1 MTDRH
6 ARFTAIAI
14 IALAAAAII
23 GFGTWRVLRGGETS
37 VDLDRE
43 LFPIIG
49 ADLSAHNGTPD
60 FDSLATVLDFVYL
73 KASEGNRFRDK
84 EFERNY
90 TETRRTGL
98 PAGAYH
104 FFRFD
109 RDGRSQ
115 ADNFI
120 DILANY
126 PCELPPAIDIEEY
139 GNSAQVPTAL
149 IIERLQAMLALM
161 RAAGYE
167 PIVYTNK
174 KGHSRFFRTVF
185 PPNDMPGLWICSF
198 TNPPLARTDWLFWQH
213 SHTARIP
220 GVRGAVDLNTFN
232 GNRSD
237 WTGYL
242 STRTLPQP

>member
-1 MTDRH
+1 MTDRR
-6 ARFTAIAI
+6 ARIFAICLVTFA
-14 IALAAAAII
+14 ALAVTGLGA
-23 GFGTWRVLRGGETS
+23 WRVMRGAGSS
-37 VDLDRE
+37 VEPDRR
-43 LFPIIG
+43 LYPIVG
-49 ADLSAHNGTPD
+49 ADLSAHNGRPD

-73 KASEGNRFRDK
+73 KASEGNRFRDR
-84 EFERNY
+84 EFSRSY
-90 TETRRTGL
+90 SETRRTGI

-115 ADNFI
+115 ADNFMSV
-120 DILANY
+120 LAEN

-139 GNSAQVPTAL
+139 GNPAQVPTDL
-149 IIERLQAMLALM
+149 IIERLQTMVALM

-174 KGHSRFFRTVF
+174 KGHTRFFRSVF
-185 PPNDMPGLWICSF
+185 GSDELPGLWICSF

-213 SHTARIP
+213 SHSGSIP

-232 GNRSD
+232 G
-237 WTGYL
+237 
-242 STRTLPQP
+242 TRTDWAHFLNGAGQ

>member
-23 GFGTWRVLRGGETS
+23 GFGAWRVLRGGETS

-49 ADLSAHNGTPD
+49 ADLSAHNGAPD

-149 IIERLQAMLALM
+149 IIERLQAM
-161 RAAGYE
+161 
-167 PIVYTNK
+167 
-174 KGHSRFFRTVF
+174 
-185 PPNDMPGLWICSF
+185 PGLWICSF

-213 SHTARIP
+213 SHSARIP